1 MKASWRAFGLCLLLV
16 GCTAPVLVPTP
27 TTETPSGPV
36 QQLRLAG
43 PENLEPLL
51 RALAA
56 AYQRE
61 VPSTQISV
69 LKRADPLAWEALQ
82 NGEVDLSG
90 LAELPEQLPP
100 ETWVQPLARDGLAV
114 VVNTQNGIPGLTL
127 EQTRLL
133 FQGRVEDW
141 LPWGGLPGMPQLV
154 TREDASGDTL
164 FFRRRVM
171 GDFPMAL
178 TALLAPTSEALLGVV
193 EEDPLAV
200 GYVSTARMNGR
211 GRALAIGGV
220 PPVPEMLASG
230 LYPLTRDIVLVAP
243 AAPEGAL
250 GDFVQWLAGEHAR
263 DIIQQQGFLLPPGGV
278 SVVPLTAFR
287 R

>member
-1 MKASWRAFGLCLLLV
+1 MKLPWRALGLCLLLV

-36 QQLRLAG
+36 QPLRLAG

-61 VPSTQISV
+61 VPSVEVSV

-82 NGEVDLSG
+82 NAEVDLIG
-90 LAELPEQLPP
+90 LAWVPEQLPP
-100 ETWVQPLARDGLAV
+100 ETWVQPLARDGLAI

-127 EQTRLL
+127 EQARLL

-141 LPWGGLPGMPQLV
+141 SPWGGLPGTPQLV

-164 FFRRRVM
+164 FFQRRVM

-211 GRALAIGGV
+211 GRALALDGV

-230 LYPLTRDIVLVAP
+230 LYPLTRDSVLVAP

-250 GDFVQWLAGEHAR
+250 GDFIQWLAGEHAR
-263 DIIQQQGFLLPPGGV
+263 NIIRQQGFLLPPAG
-278 SVVPLTAFR
+278 
-287 R
+287 

>member
-1 MKASWRAFGLCLLLV
+1 MKLPWRALGLFLLLV

-36 QQLRLAG
+36 QPLRLAG

-61 VPSTQISV
+61 VPSVEVSV

-82 NGEVDLSG
+82 NAEVDLIG
-90 LAELPEQLPP
+90 LAWVPEQLPP

-114 VVNTQNGIPGLTL
+114 VVNAQNGIPGLTL
-127 EQTRLL
+127 EQARLL

-141 LPWGGLPGMPQLV
+141 SPWGGLPGTPQLV

-164 FFRRRVM
+164 FFQRRVM

-211 GRALAIGGV
+211 GRALALDGV

-230 LYPLTRDIVLVAP
+230 LYPLTRDNVLVAP

-250 GDFVQWLAGEHAR
+250 GDFVQWLAGEHAQN
-263 DIIQQQGFLLPPGGV
+263 IIRQQGFLLPPAG
-278 SVVPLTAFR
+278 
-287 R
+287 